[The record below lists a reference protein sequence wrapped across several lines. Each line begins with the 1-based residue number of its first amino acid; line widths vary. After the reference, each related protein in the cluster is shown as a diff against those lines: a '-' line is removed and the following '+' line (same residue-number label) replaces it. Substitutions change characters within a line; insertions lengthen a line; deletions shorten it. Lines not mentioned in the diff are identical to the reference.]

1 MVYGNT
7 YANHGGRI
15 GAGANW
21 NFNLPVSG
29 TPGLQGNQQRNFGAM
44 GTFAQSLSGSQPA
57 TPLDLS

>member
-1 MVYGNT
+1 MPD
-7 YANHGGRI
+7 ANYGGRV
-15 GAGANW
+15 GTGGANW
-21 NFNLPVSG
+21 NFNMPVGGG